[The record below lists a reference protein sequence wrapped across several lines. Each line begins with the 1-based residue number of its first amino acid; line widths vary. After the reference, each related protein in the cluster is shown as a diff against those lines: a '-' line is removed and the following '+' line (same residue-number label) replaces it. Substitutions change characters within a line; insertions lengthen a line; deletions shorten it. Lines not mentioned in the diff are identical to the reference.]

1 MVRLFTVTAL
11 LLWLARPSCALCC
24 VEGRSPG
31 EHPEAAM
38 VRQLPIPDDCCPGS
52 DAEHGSPSARTCCL
66 LDEHSNDFTHH
77 PTDSHE
83 PSPGGVV
90 ERLLLPVDALHNI
103 LLTHQPSPD
112 LSSTHLRCSV
122 LLI

>member
-11 LLWLARPSCALCC
+11 LLWLAKPSCAVCC
-24 VEGRSPG
+24 VEGRLAG
-31 EHPEAAM
+31 EHAGAATL
-38 VRQLPIPDDCCPGS
+38 RQLLIPDDCCPGS
-52 DAEHGSPSARTCCL
+52 GAEHGVPSARTCCL

-83 PSPGGVV
+83 PSPGVVV
-90 ERLLLPVDALHNI
+90 ERLLLPVGALHSI
-103 LLTHQPSPD
+103 LLTRQLSPD
-112 LSSTHLRCSV
+112 PSSTYLRCSV